1 MARGQKGKR
10 EAEHLK
16 VQGADEAA
24 PDENIQVEYTAEQIK
39 VLEGLEAVRTR
50 PAMYIG
56 GTGPEGLHHLVFEVV
71 DNSVDEALAGFCQR
85 VDVYVHLD
93 NSITVIDDG
102 RGIPVDVHPQAGK
115 PAAEVVLTTLHAGGK
130 FDSEAYKVS
139 GGLHGVGLSVVN
151 ALSEWLE
158 LEIKRDGKIYHQ
170 RYERGK
176 PATPLKGIG
185 RTKGTGTRITFS
197 PDPLIFEDRTF
208 SFDTLATRLREL
220 AFLTKGLRIT
230 LSDERSEERR
240 EFYYEGGIVSFV
252 EHLNKN
258 KTVLHPQPIYI
269 EQLRNG
275 VKVEAALQYN
285 DGYTEAVFSFANS
298 INTKDGGTHL
308 IGFKSALTRTINS
321 YAEKSGLFRSQKVEL
336 SGEDIREGLTAVV
349 SVMLQTPQ
357 FEGQTKARLVNS
369 EVKGIVE
376 AAVNE
381 GLSEY
386 LEEHPAEARKI
397 IEKAV
402 EAARAREAAR
412 RARELTRR
420 KGALEADSL
429 PGKLADCSERDPA
442 RCELFLVE
450 GDSAGGSAKQGR
462 DRRFQA
468 ILPLRGKI
476 LNTEKARFDK
486 VLSSQEIRLI
496 VQALGTGI
504 GSEFNIEKIRYHKII
519 IMSDADVDG
528 EHIRTL
534 LLTFFFR
541 HMRPLIEKGYL
552 YIAQPPLY
560 KVKKGRVERYL
571 RSEKELQM
579 FLLHLG
585 AEGKSLK
592 TQADGRVYSDQQL
605 FPLLKR
611 LIEYRYL
618 YEKVLRK
625 GLVPGIL
632 DALLQQRVR
641 FRRGGLSVEE
651 VIGLFSRI
659 PALRSKA
666 HFSIFKTEGGDEGGV
681 SYEWESEVRRFSPGI
696 FASAEYE
703 SLYEAYE
710 QIRGLDRPP
719 FVLMGEGGEGTLIR
733 TRDEL
738 IDHILNLGKR
748 GTLIQ
753 RYKGLGEM
761 NPDQL
766 WETTM
771 NPETRTLLQVRIE
784 DAVAAE
790 EIFTTLMGEQVEPRR
805 EFIEAHALE
814 AMNLDI

>member
-1 MARGQKGKR
+1 
-10 EAEHLK
+10 
-16 VQGADEAA
+16 
-24 PDENIQVEYTAEQIK
+24 
-39 VLEGLEAVRTR
+39 
-50 PAMYIG
+50 
-56 GTGPEGLHHLVFEVV
+56 
-71 DNSVDEALAGFCQR
+71 
-85 VDVYVHLD
+85 
-93 NSITVIDDG
+93 
-102 RGIPVDVHPQAGK
+102 
-115 PAAEVVLTTLHAGGK
+115 HAGGK

-176 PATPLKGIG
+176 PVTPLEGIG

-197 PDPLIFEDRTF
+197 PDPLIFEDRIF
-208 SFDTLATRLREL
+208 SFDILVTRLREL

-258 KTVLHPQPIYI
+258 KTVLHRPIYI
-269 EQLRNG
+269 EQIRNG

-308 IGFKSALTRTINS
+308 VGFKSALTRTINS
-321 YAEKSGLFRSQKVEL
+321 YAEKSGLLKGQKVEL

-349 SVMLQTPQ
+349 SVMLPTPQ
-357 FEGQTKARLVNS
+357 FEGQTKARLVNT

-420 KGALEADSL
+420 KGALEVDSL
-429 PGKLADCSERDPA
+429 PGKLADCSEKDPA

-476 LNTEKARFDK
+476 LNTEKARFDR

-504 GSEFNIEKIRYHKII
+504 GNEFDIGKIRYHKII

-571 RSEKELQM
+571 RSENELQM

-592 TQADGRVYSDQQL
+592 IQADGRVYSDQQL

-611 LIEYRYL
+611 LIEYRHL

-625 GLVPGIL
+625 GLIPEIL

-641 FRRGGLSVEE
+641 FRRGGLSAEE
-651 VIGLFSRI
+651 VIDLLNRV
-659 PALRSKA
+659 PVLRSKA
-666 HFSIFKTEGGDEGGV
+666 HFSIFKTERGDEVGV
-681 SYEWESEVRRFSPGI
+681 SYEREGEARRFSPGI

-703 SLYEAYE
+703 SLSEAYE
-710 QIRGLDRPP
+710 QIRGLDKPP

-733 TRDEL
+733 TKDEL
-738 IDHILNLGKR
+738 IDHILNFGKR

-761 NPDQL
+761 NPEQL

-771 NPETRTLLQVRIE
+771 NPETRTLLQVKLE
-784 DAVAAE
+784 DVTGVD
-790 EIFTTLMGEQVEPRR
+790 EIFTILMGDEVEPRR
-805 EFIEAHALE
+805 NFIQ
-814 AMNLDI
+814 

>member
-1 MARGQKGKR
+1 MARGRRKR
-10 EAEHLK
+10 GAELLK
-16 VQGADEAA
+16 TQVADEAA
-24 PDENIQVEYTAEQIK
+24 PDENVQIESYTAEQIK

-71 DNSVDEALAGFCQR
+71 DNSVDEALAGFCRR

-102 RGIPVDVHPQAGK
+102 RGIPVDVHLQTGK
-115 PAAEVVLTTLHAGGK
+115 PAAEVVLTTLHSGGK
-130 FDSEAYKVS
+130 FDSEAYKVA

-158 LEIKRDGKIYHQ
+158 LEIKRDGNIYHQ

-176 PATPLKGIG
+176 PMTPLEGIG
-185 RTKGTGTRITFS
+185 RTKGTGTRVAFS

-208 SFDTLATRLREL
+208 SFDVLATRLREL

-252 EHLNKN
+252 EHLNRN
-258 KTVLHPQPIYI
+258 KTVLHPRPIYI
-269 EQLRNG
+269 EQIRND

-321 YAEKSGLFRSQKVEL
+321 YAEKSNLLRGQKVEL

-349 SVMLQTPQ
+349 SVMLQNPQ
-357 FEGQTKARLVNS
+357 FEGQTKARLVNT

-381 GLSEY
+381 RLSEY
-386 LEEHPAEARKI
+386 LEEHPAEVKRI
-397 IEKAV
+397 IEKAA

-412 RARELTRR
+412 KARELTRR
-420 KGALEADSL
+420 KGALELDSL
-429 PGKLADCSERDPA
+429 PGKLADCSERDPT

-462 DRRFQA
+462 DRKFQA

-504 GSEFNIEKIRYHKII
+504 GSEFDIEKIRYHKII
-519 IMSDADVDG
+519 AMSDADVDG

-541 HMRPLIEKGYL
+541 HMRPIIEKGYL
-552 YIAQPPLY
+552 YIAQPPLF
-560 KVKKGRVERYL
+560 KVKKGRMEKYITT
-571 RSEKELQM
+571 EKELHE
-579 FLLHLG
+579 FLLELG
-585 AEGKSLK
+585 AEGRTLK
-592 TQADGRVYSDQQL
+592 TKADGKVFTGQAL
-605 FPLLKR
+605 LTLLKR
-611 LIEYRYL
+611 LVEYRHL

-625 GLVPGIL
+625 GLVPRIV
-632 DALLQQRVR
+632 DALLKHRVR
-641 FRRGGLSVEE
+641 FRRGGISAEE
-651 VIGLFSRI
+651 VIRLIS
-659 PALRSKA
+659 
-666 HFSIFKTEGGDEGGV
+666 GV
-681 SYEWESEVRRFSPGI
+681 SEIRPKTQFIVVKDESRDGYEISFEWEGETRI
-696 FASAEYE
+696 FNPEIFVSAEYQ
-703 SLYEAYE
+703 SLYEIHE
-710 QIRGLDRPP
+710 KIHDLDRPP
-719 FVLMGEGGEGTLIR
+719 LILVGGGEEEVIVR
-733 TRDEL
+733 SKEEL
-738 IDHILNLGKR
+738 LEHVLSLGKKNA
-748 GTLIQ
+748 TIQ

-761 NPDQL
+761 NPEQL

-771 NPETRTLLQVRIE
+771 NPETRTLLQVKIE

-805 EFIEAHALE
+805 GFIEEHALE